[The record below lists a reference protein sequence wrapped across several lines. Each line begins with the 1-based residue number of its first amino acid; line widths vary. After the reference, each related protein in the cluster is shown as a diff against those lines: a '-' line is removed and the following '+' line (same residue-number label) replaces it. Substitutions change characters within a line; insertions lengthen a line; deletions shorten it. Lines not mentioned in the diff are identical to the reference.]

1 MRRARQLML
10 HTSAM
15 TATTLLMRTIA
26 MVFQVYVAGR
36 IGAAGIGLF
45 QLVLSVYTLATT
57 VAQSG
62 IRLAATRLVAEQ
74 VGRRDEPAIRRA
86 VRCAVGYSAVFGTAA
101 MLLLY
106 FMAPAAAGWAGDER
120 TVLSLRVL
128 AFALPFVACSSAM
141 GGYFIAMH
149 QSVKMS
155 VVQLTEQL
163 VRIGCTV
170 LALMRLGGYG
180 LEYACGA
187 LTLGMLASEIYSFI
201 ALLLLLIAGL
211 PRAPGRCRRSMLLP
225 LLRITVPLSL
235 SSYARSAL
243 STAQHLLVPR
253 GLRLFGGGAEAA
265 LAAYGVIQGMS
276 LPVLLFPAALI
287 IVIADLIVPEL
298 TEAQVQGRLK
308 NLSYMLERLY
318 RLGLMFAMAVG
329 GVCFFFA
336 QPLGE
341 LIYHESAAGRYIRM
355 LAPLVPVMYMDTL
368 VDGMLKGVGEYRA
381 NMRYNIFDAATGL
394 VLVWLLI
401 PRYGVGGYLF
411 SIAATELLN
420 FTLSAARLAR
430 VTDFRLQLPQWVL
443 SAAGLAGSWLLLRML
458 FGALLSHQYET
469 LPLVLLVL
477 LYLVCFIGVL
487 LLIGGLKKEEVLWIL
502 SLLKRDKIHKSTNE
516 EFERKTEKTGGF

>member
-225 LLRITVPLSL
+225 LLR
-235 SSYARSAL
+235 
-243 STAQHLLVPR
+243 
-253 GLRLFGGGAEAA
+253 LFGGGTEAA

-420 FTLSAARLAR
+420 FTLSAARLVR
-430 VTDFRLQLPQWVL
+430 VNGFRLQLPQWVL
-443 SAAGLAGSWLLLRML
+443 SAASLAGSWLLLRTF
-458 FGALLSHQYET
+458 FGALLSHQYEA

-477 LYLVCFIGVL
+477 LYLACFTVVL
-487 LLIGGLKKEEVLWIL
+487 LLIGGLKKEEVLWLL
-502 SLLKRDKIHKSTNE
+502 SLLKRDKIHKSSNE
-516 EFERKTEKTGGF
+516 EFVRKTEKTGGF